1 MRYVSQYKRAR
12 ELSHLF
18 SRRWVVIGAWFRYFA
33 SDTRSFSFF
42 IYYYSCEISTI
53 NMSVASTQ
61 ILSPAS
67 LHRDRVFGDESNRF
81 HSLPARAQE
90 ENDLNRSSRRNQ
102 SAYPNAK
109 PLSSIPGPL
118 KSTTERAKA
127 AAIVLNRYR
136 IEYKNDWDFPESI
149 LRSEAQIQNALDRN
163 VAIELVIPAFPFK
176 SSNRSKKVL
185 GPLPDEAERLSL
197 LHLDGLCLAIKD
209 VTDSDTFL
217 TIVSDGITYNGNYLT
232 KVSYLATADLP

>member
-1 MRYVSQYKRAR
+1 
-12 ELSHLF
+12 
-18 SRRWVVIGAWFRYFA
+18 
-33 SDTRSFSFF
+33 
-42 IYYYSCEISTI
+42 
-53 NMSVASTQ
+53 MSITSIQ
-61 ILSPAS
+61 MLSPVS
-67 LHRDRVFGDESNRF
+67 LHRDRVFGDDSNRF
-81 HSLPARAQE
+81 HSLPARRQE
-90 ENDLNRSSRRNQ
+90 ENDLNQSPRAGSSP
-102 SAYPNAK
+102 YPDTEL
-109 PLSSIPGPL
+109 PSLIPVPP

-149 LRSEAQIQNALDRN
+149 LRSQAQIQNALERK

-209 VTDSDTFL
+209 ATDSDTFL
-217 TIVSDGITYNGNYLT
+217 TIVSDGITYNGNRLRIYNWQL
-232 KVSYLATADLP
+232 LI